1 MFLNS
6 SAKHRFVT
14 YSARNLI
21 VPQID
26 LPSKPWRELAACNK
40 ISSLEYEALSKDFR
54 LTSIGLFLSVAIF
67 VSIVV
72 GAAVFVTFKWAV
84 WMS

>member
-1 MFLNS
+1 VFLNS
-6 SAKHRFVT
+6 S
-14 YSARNLI
+14 
-21 VPQID
+21 
-26 LPSKPWRELAACNK
+26 SKPWRELAACNK

-54 LTSIGLFLSVAIF
+54 LTSIGLFLSVAMV

-72 GAAVFVTFKWAV
+72 GGGAVFVTVVVDFKWAV